1 MRSYFSM
8 VCGGSISPLPLRRLW
23 GMRRTGCFP
32 MPQNGP
38 ALLQIRS
45 VAAHCDFVGHLVGHC
60 GIILKI
66 SLRCIFEGEAIG
78 LRVSILGSGS
88 SGNITLLETERTR
101 LLVDAGLGKRE
112 TLARLAAVERTV
124 DQLDGILITHEH
136 TDHCN
141 GLPQM
146 LGLWKAPLYVTEP
159 TLDAMRGTL
168 PETFGKR
175 LKRIETIQP
184 GQHFTVGDID
194 VHAFAIPHDAAD
206 PIGFTFRSNGAKMAI
221 VTDLGYMPELVKVHL
236 RGADCLVL
244 ESNHDPDMLKA
255 GPYPWVVK
263 QRVLSRTGHLS
274 NHAVSEYLADP
285 DGFDATAR
293 YLVLAH
299 LSEENN
305 NPHTARIS
313 AEEALGRRPAE
324 CAFCGQLLIAS
335 QGVPLAPIQ

>member
-1 MRSYFSM
+1 M
-8 VCGGSISPLPLRRLW
+8 
-23 GMRRTGCFP
+23 
-32 MPQNGP
+32 
-38 ALLQIRS
+38 
-45 VAAHCDFVGHLVGHC
+45 
-60 GIILKI
+60 
-66 SLRCIFEGEAIG
+66 
-78 LRVSILGSGS
+78 RVSILASGS

-112 TLARLAAVERTV
+112 TLARLAALESNVK
-124 DQLDGILITHEH
+124 QIDGILITHEH

-159 TLDAMRGTL
+159 TMDA
-168 PETFGKR
+168 
-175 LKRIETIQP
+175 LKRILPVTFEKRLRGVEMIDA
-184 GQHFTVGDID
+184 GRRFAVGDLE

-206 PIGFTFRSNGAKMAI
+206 PIGFTFRTNGTKVAL

-236 RGADCLVL
+236 RGADCLIL
-244 ESNHDPDMLKA
+244 ESNHDLEMLKV

-263 QRVLSRTGHLS
+263 QRILSRTGHLS

-285 DGFDATAR
+285 DSFDAAAR

-305 NPHTARIS
+305 NPFTAEICAREALS
-313 AEEALGRRPAE
+313 RRPEEAQ
-324 CAFCGQLLIAS
+324 FKGQLLVAS
-335 QGVPLAPIQ
+335 QHVPLKPLEL